1 MKTSLFAAVLGTAV
15 NFVSGSTFSP
25 VRPPAIPL
33 AVKSPYMNTWLE
45 SGSVGASG
53 GILPGYWPRFWAGP
67 QPDGSVAGSAGSV
80 TAWAGLIKVDGTTYT
95 WMGAAGVNGVVPPS
109 VTQDHMEYT
118 SSRSTFLMT
127 VAGKV
132 SMNVTFLSPL
142 TPDDIRRQSVI
153 GTYLYVSVKSLD
165 GASHAVELYCDTSAE
180 WTSIHNTD
188 AVQWNYTVNNG
199 IGTHRSWRQNQSEF
213 NADYADDQAHWGYW
227 LWSTK
232 AVNGMSFQSGQDVVV
247 RGNFLNNGSLPNTQ
261 DTAYRTI
268 QDAWPVFAFAN
279 NLGNVGSTPVET
291 LYTIVH
297 AQKNA
302 ILFLGDGGLRPVP
315 SLWTSYWNSD
325 LSLVSDFYNDWVNKW
340 GVWDHKFAVDSLAA
354 GGQDYLTITSLSA
367 RQAFGAVQ
375 LCGTPDKPYY
385 FLKEIS
391 SDGNTQT
398 VDVIFPAMP
407 IFLYSNPVLLKYM
420 LDPLFENQEAGHF
433 PQQYSIHDLGA
444 NYPRAVGHP
453 TGDGEP
459 MPLEECGNMIIMTL
473 AYSQHTSDTAYL
485 TQHYPLLKQWTSFLV
500 AEALIP
506 ANQLSTDDFQ
516 GTLANQTNLA
526 LKGIIAIEAM
536 SRIANLTGN
545 SADALNYTN
554 IAHDY
559 LTKWETL
566 AIVPATA
573 SVPAHTKLAYQD
585 STGHGLLYNLYA
597 DTLLKLDFVPKRI
610 YDMQSE
616 YYPTIANAY
625 GVQLDSRNVCTKSD
639 WEMWAAAIASPSTKS
654 MFISKLATW
663 IGVTPTDR
671 AFTDLY
677 NTQTADWWSGP
688 FIARPV
694 VGGHFAL
701 LAIDGS
707 PSTLPKREIDCEA
720 KCSLTCDAKC
730 NTEDG
735 SVAVKFK
742 A

>member
-1 MKTSLFAAVLGTAV
+1 
-15 NFVSGSTFSP
+15 
-25 VRPPAIPL
+25 
-33 AVKSPYMNTWLE
+33 MNTWLE
-45 SGSVGASG
+45 AGSTGASG
-53 GILPGYWPRFWAGP
+53 GILPGYWPGP
-67 QPDGSVAGSAGSV
+67 QPDGSVAGGAGSV
-80 TAWAGLIKVDGTTYT
+80 KAWAGLIKVDGTSYT

-118 SSRSTFLMT
+118 STRSTFLMT

-132 SMNVTFLSPL
+132 SMNITFLSPL

-165 GASHAVELYCDTSAE
+165 GATHVVELYCDTSAE
-180 WTSIHNTD
+180 WTSIHKSDT
-188 AVQWNYTVNNG
+188 AQWNYTVNDG
-199 IGTHRSWRQNQSEF
+199 IGSHRSWRQDQSEF

-232 AVNGMSFQSGQDVVV
+232 ADNGMTYQSGQDSVV

-261 DTAYRTI
+261 DTVYRAI
-268 QDAWPVFAFAN
+268 EDAWPVFGFAN

-297 AQKNA
+297 AQENA
-302 ILFLGDGGLRPVP
+302 IIFLGEGGLRPVP
-315 SLWTSYWNSD
+315 SLWASYWDSD
-325 LSLVSDFYNDWVNKW
+325 ISLVTDFYNDWSMKW
-340 GVWDHKFAVDSLAA
+340 GVWDHKIAVDSLAA

-367 RQAFGAVQ
+367 HQAFGAVQ

-398 VDVIFPAMP
+398 VDVMFPAMP
-407 IFLYSNPVLLKYM
+407 IFLYSNPALLKYM
-420 LDPLFENQEAGHF
+420 LDPLYENQEAGHF
-433 PQQYSIHDLGA
+433 PQEYSLHDLGA
-444 NYPRAVGHP
+444 NYPRAIGHP
-453 TGDGEP
+453 TEP

-473 AYSQHTSDTAYL
+473 AYSQHAYDTAYL
-485 TQHYPLLKQWTSFLV
+485 SQHYPLLKQWTTFLV

-506 ANQLSTDDFQ
+506 ANQLSNDDFQ

-526 LKGIIAIEAM
+526 QKGIIAIEAM
-536 SRIANLTGN
+536 SVIANITGN

-559 LTKWETL
+559 LTQWEKL

-585 STGHGLLYNLYA
+585 NTGHGLLYNLYA
-597 DTLLKLDFVPKRI
+597 DTLLKLNFVPKRI

-616 YYPTIANAY
+616 YYPTIANVY
-625 GVQLDSRNVCTKSD
+625 GVQLDSRNPIGKCGQQQSHLHPQSPCS
-639 WEMWAAAIASPSTKS
+639 SPSLQHGLVLLQLTAPSPIFTILKLQTGGPAPS
-654 MFISKLATW
+654 SLVQSLAVISL
-663 IGVTPTDR
+663 
-671 AFTDLY
+671 FL
-677 NTQTADWWSGP
+677 Q
-688 FIARPV
+688 F
-694 VGGHFAL
+694 
-701 LAIDGS
+701 DGS
-707 PSTLPKREIDCEA
+707 PATTPNRESECEA
-720 KCSLTCDAKC
+720 KCSLTWDAKC
-730 NTEDG
+730 DTEDR
-735 SVAVKFK
+735 SMAVRFK

>member
-1 MKTSLFAAVLGTAV
+1 MMKTCLLAAVLGTAV
-15 NFVSGSTFSP
+15 NFVYGSTFSP

-45 SGSVGASG
+45 SGSVGGSG

-67 QPDGSVAGSAGSV
+67 QPDNSVAGGAGSV
-80 TAWAGLIKVDGTTYT
+80 TGWAGLIKVDGTTYT

-118 SSRSTFLMT
+118 SSRSTFLMN

-153 GTYLYVSVKSLD
+153 GSYLYVSVKALD
-165 GASHAVELYCDTSAE
+165 GATHAVELYCDTSAE
-180 WTSIHNTD
+180 WTSIHKTD
-188 AVQWNYTVNNG
+188 TAQWNYTVDNG
-199 IGTHRSWRQNQSEF
+199 IASHRSWRQTQSEF
-213 NADYADDQAHWGYW
+213 NADYADDQAHWGSW

-232 AVNGMSFQSGQDVVV
+232 AVAGMTFQSGHDVVV
-247 RGNFLNNGSLPNTQ
+247 RQNFLSNGSLPNTQ
-261 DTAYRTI
+261 DTVYRAI
-268 QDAWPVFAFAN
+268 QDAWPVFAFSN
-279 NLGNVGSTPVET
+279 NLGNVGSTPVDT

-297 AQKNA
+297 AQQNA
-302 ILFLGDGGLRPVP
+302 IYFLGDGGLRSVP

-325 LSLVSDFYNDWVNKW
+325 ISLVSDFYNDWVNKW

-407 IFLYSNPVLLKYM
+407 IFLYSNPVLLKYL
-420 LDPLFENQEAGHF
+420 LDPLYENQEAGHF
-433 PQQYSIHDLGA
+433 PQEYAIHDLGS

-473 AYSQHTSDTAYL
+473 AYSQHASDTAYL
-485 TQHYPLLKQWTSFLV
+485 TQHYTLLKQWTTFLI
-500 AEALIP
+500 AEALVP

-536 SRIANLTGN
+536 SVIANLTGN
-545 SADALNYTN
+545 LGDASNYDN
-554 IAHDY
+554 IAHSY
-559 LTKWETL
+559 FTQWEKM

-597 DTLLKLDFVPKRI
+597 DTLLKLNFVPKRI
-610 YDMQSE
+610 YDMQSA
-616 YYPTIANAY
+616 YYPTVANVY

-639 WEMWAAAIASPSTKS
+639 WEMWAAAISSPSTKS

-707 PSTLPKREIDCEA
+707 PATIPE
-720 KCSLTCDAKC
+720 
-730 NTEDG
+730 
-735 SVAVKFK
+735 
-742 A
+742 